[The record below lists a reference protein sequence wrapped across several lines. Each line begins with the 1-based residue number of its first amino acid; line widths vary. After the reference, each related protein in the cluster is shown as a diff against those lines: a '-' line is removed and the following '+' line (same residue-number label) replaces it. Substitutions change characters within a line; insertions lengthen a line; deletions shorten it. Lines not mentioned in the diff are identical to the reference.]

1 LSNKLSRIYI
11 GSICNR
17 DLEVFDK
24 IKKFCKKNYNISI
37 INLLKKD
44 SNTFNPKFFKK
55 QIRRY
60 PISFIIVKLYSEKKN
75 QEIYKTIR
83 EITPNIPL
91 LNSLEAVEMC
101 EKRSDTFKFM
111 EQRMKKLTIPR
122 TYYSLDEAYKACC
135 NGSKIIIKLDT
146 HNIPNL
152 PKNDRIIGIAEDSSK
167 FEDIIKSYEEN
178 KLFLQEYLETNTDI
192 IYKIYVI
199 DRWTVS
205 ITSHD
210 RLQDIDKLTPLELI
224 HIRVPIDKYLKRR
237 ILRIGRKIGMPIFG
251 IDYILS
257 KDGIPYI
264 IDINDFPSF
273 RSIPEAVS
281 LISDYI
287 YNMVKMQQ
295 QLVRIT
301 ARAKG

>member
-17 DLEVFDK
+17 DLEVFEK
-24 IKKFCKKNYNISI
+24 IKKFCNKNYNISI

-44 SNTFNPKFFKK
+44 SNTFNVKFFKK

-60 PISFIIVKLYSEKKN
+60 PISYIIVKLYSEQSN
-75 QEIYKTIR
+75 QEIYETIR

-91 LNSLEAVEMC
+91 LNSLNAVEMC
-101 EKRSDTFKFM
+101 ESRSETFKFI
-111 EQRMKKLTIPR
+111 EQRMKKLIVPK
-122 TYYSLDEAYKACC
+122 TYYTLDEAYKACC

-152 PKNDRIIGIAEDSSK
+152 QRNYRIIGIARDTSQFKNFIKNYSED
-167 FEDIIKSYEEN
+167 E
-178 KLFLQEYLETNTDI
+178 LFFQQYLDSTDI

-199 DRWTVS
+199 DRWAVS
-205 ITSHD
+205 VTSPD
-210 RLQDIDKLTPLELI
+210 RLQDIDNLTPLELV
-224 HIRVPIDKYLKRR
+224 HIRVPIDKQLKRR
-237 ILRIGRKIGMPIFG
+237 VLRIGRKIGMSVFG

-264 IDINDFPSF
+264 IDVNDFPSF

-301 ARAKG
+301 ARA